1 MTSGALPVP
10 EYREPILE
18 ILREMRGRGE
28 RPDILAR
35 LEKKLGHQLGAA
47 DYEPRLTE
55 QSTPT
60 WQHHADSA
68 REKMV
73 KDGLLREDSEW
84 GVWEL
89 TQEGWDYKDGLVVYI
104 D

>member
-1 MTSGALPVP
+1 MMSEALPVP

-18 ILREMRGRGE
+18 ILREMGGIGE
-28 RPDILAR
+28 RRDILPR
-35 LEKKLGHQLGAA
+35 LERKLGRQLGPA
-47 DYEPRLTE
+47 DYQPRLTE
-55 QSTPT
+55 PSTPI

-68 REKMV
+68 REGMV
-73 KDGLLREDSEW
+73 RDGLLKEDSAW

-89 TQEGWDYKDGLVVYI
+89 TQEGWKGDFVVII